1 VDVEK
6 TGAFVPPPG
15 RQEHPMTAARTFLA
29 PGQRYAQP
37 GEDARHL
44 DQHVTIARLD
54 HDRFGVPRVTF
65 LVPDGREVTAYAAQ
79 IEAAIADGAL
89 APVAIPG
96 ALARC

>member
-1 VDVEK
+1 
-6 TGAFVPPPG
+6 
-15 RQEHPMTAARTFLA
+15 MTARTYLA
-29 PGQRYAQP
+29 PGQRYAEP
-37 GEDARHL
+37 GGVTHL
-44 DQHVTIARLD
+44 DQQVTIARLD

-89 APVAIPG
+89 APVALPG